1 MNTSNF
7 PLSERSFEFEFRFWN
22 FTLVRFSTFAHE
34 LCTLLF
40 CQVSRYSN
48 VVAVLALGSCGFVF
62 ALRHPCE
69 S

>member
-7 PLSERSFEFEFRFWN
+7 PLLELSFEFDFRFCN
-22 FTLVRFSTFAHE
+22 FTLVRSSTSAHE
-34 LCTLLF
+34 LCTLFF